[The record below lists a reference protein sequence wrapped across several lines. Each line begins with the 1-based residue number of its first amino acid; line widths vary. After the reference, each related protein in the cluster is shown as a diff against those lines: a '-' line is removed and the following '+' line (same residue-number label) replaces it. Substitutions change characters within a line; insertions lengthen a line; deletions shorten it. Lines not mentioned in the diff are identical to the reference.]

1 MTFVP
6 SVTDLRKVYE
16 QAHGEY
22 LGVYH
27 LLGLLYANV
36 DLETVNRL
44 YAEAE
49 AKVRQ
54 QEETATVCVYC
65 YSYYSRG
72 TSVCPQC
79 NEYDGM
85 MNTTEA
91 KEQELI

>member
-6 SVTDLRKVYE
+6 SATDLRKVYD
-16 QAHGEY
+16 QAHGER
-22 LGVYH
+22 LGVHH

-36 DLETVNRL
+36 DLDTVNRL
-44 YAEAE
+44 YNEALDKIRE
-49 AKVRQ
+49 DN
-54 QEETATVCVYC
+54 ENATVCVYC
-65 YSYYSRG
+65 YSFYSAD
-72 TSVCPQC
+72 TSVCPEC

>member
-6 SVTDLRKVYE
+6 SATDLRRIYTE
-16 QAHGEY
+16 AHGE
-22 LGVYH
+22 LGVNH

-49 AKVRQ
+49 ATVRE
-54 QEETATVCVYC
+54 QEENAVVCVYC
-65 YSYYSRG
+65 YNYYPKG
-72 TSVCPQC
+72 TAVCPEC

-85 MNTTEA
+85 MDS
-91 KEQELI
+91 KEQELA